1 MTSPG
6 TNPKTLNSTSSAQA
20 LEFVNSVLQL
30 HLRQGGGCEVWAV
43 FSTNEWVSRAG
54 MRHFGIPEEKILAAA
69 ARILDGKITDQL
81 IRIPTGE
88 GKSRAIHQ
96 ATRRA
101 PNAAFGNSIWDAAML
116 GIARRPFVINPTPQL
131 QKIASERR
139 WPVYFPDSIRAEI
152 RDD

>member
-1 MTSPG
+1 VGDPG
-6 TNPKTLNSTSSAQA
+6 
-20 LEFVNSVLQL
+20 
-30 HLRQGGGCEVWAV
+30 
-43 FSTNEWVSRAG
+43 G

-69 ARILDGKITDQL
+69 ARIVDGKITDQL

-96 ATRRA
+96 AIRRA
-101 PNAAFGNSIWDAAML
+101 PDAAFGNSIWDAAML

-139 WPVYFPDSIRAEI
+139 WPCISRTRYELKSEMTSHGFTRSFTHR
-152 RDD
+152 